1 MTHLVLLSIS
11 IFINI
16 RSALSAREAL
26 MDDTGEFLPHIRLA
40 KDLIDPRRYDSRVR
54 PVMNHSKPTTVS
66 FSMSLYQILSINEKQ
81 QNVDLNV
88 WAIQKWTDDFLG
100 WNPYLYGMINT
111 TILPF
116 DAIWLPDTYLYN
128 SVVMN
133 REETERYINVV
144 VTTNYW
150 KGEKGAEV
158 KFMYPALYRTSCLLD
173 IRFFPYDQQACKLTI
188 SSWTSSK
195 SDINYVAEYESV
207 NMENFI
213 PNEEWVVVS
222 FNIKRIEEKF
232 VCCPEPWVLLEAI
245 LVVRRKPLYYIV
257 NLVIPTSVIT
267 LVAVTGFFTAASTS
281 SERREKLSL
290 GIDSLL
296 AMSILM
302 MMVSEQ
308 MPTSSD
314 FVPLFGIF
322 YLSIIFIIFLGTI
335 FTAVILNV
343 HLQKM
348 YSKPVSP
355 LIAFIFFGKM
365 ARWLKMR
372 PPTML
377 LELWIE
383 TGVTFGKREKKH
395 KRDGPKFK
403 KLSKV
408 PSASSGITLLKATN
422 TQAPL
427 AQPISARSIMSL
439 GEERRERV
447 RQNWQRAMKK
457 VIAKKGQIDT
467 VANSVGKN
475 SGERGQL
482 RAARRKPPSIPIPSE
497 EPAPLMLSASAIS
510 AFSMSGD
517 SNILESKL
525 KRRYALEWEYLA
537 SVLDRVLL
545 IVFSIVVFL
554 VTSIMILV
562 GEAMHISYELAA
574 AA

>member
-1 MTHLVLLSIS
+1 
-11 IFINI
+11 
-16 RSALSAREAL
+16 
-26 MDDTGEFLPHIRLA
+26 MDENGEFLPHIRLA
-40 KDLIDPRRYDSRVR
+40 KDLMDARRYDNRVR

-81 QNVDLNV
+81 QNIDLNV
-88 WAIQKWTDDFLG
+88 WAIQKWNDDFLG

-116 DAIWLPDTYLYN
+116 DAIWLPDTYIYN

-195 SDINYVAEYESV
+195 SDINYEAEYKSV
-207 NMENFI
+207 NLDNFI

-222 FNIKRIEEKF
+222 FNVKRIEEKF
-232 VCCPEPWVLLEAI
+232 VCCPEPWVLLEAV

-322 YLSIIFIIFLGTI
+322 YLSIIFIIFVGTL
-335 FTAVILNV
+335 FTAFILNV

-348 YSKPVSP
+348 YTKPVSP
-355 LIAFIFFGKM
+355 FISYLFFAKIAT
-365 ARWLKMR
+365 WLKMK

-377 LELWIE
+377 MELWSE
-383 TGVTFGKREKKH
+383 TGVTFGKSSPRAKKFT
-395 KRDGPKFK
+395 KDKILEISSPVIN
-403 KLSKV
+403 S
-408 PSASSGITLLKATN
+408 PSGSMLYNAKSGT
-422 TQAPL
+422 APL
-427 AQPISARSIMSL
+427 ALPVSARSLDETS
-439 GEERRERV
+439 GQKARENWRRLV
-447 RQNWQRAMKK
+447 KK
-457 VIAKKGQIDT
+457 ISSKQYDQ
-467 VANSVGKN
+467 KN
-475 SGERGQL
+475 NGFPKLPERGQL
-482 RAARRKPPSIPIPSE
+482 RKKRPPSFSLPVD
-497 EPAPLMLSASAIS
+497 EPAPLMLSSSAVS
-510 AFSMSGD
+510 AFSAAD
-517 SNILESKL
+517 SNVLDSKL

-545 IVFSIVVFL
+545 IVFSIIVFL

-562 GEAMHISYELAA
+562 GEAMHIAYEIQSKAENLLT
-574 AA
+574 